1 MDLHQARKDEIKV
14 RLSGIPEDRDNKWY
28 EAAAVA
34 LNARLEEYPDLE
46 MPNDPAKYRERLDEI
61 IEDHKVNG

>member
-1 MDLHQARKDEIKV
+1 MDLFEARVNEIKV
-14 RLSGIPEDRDNKWY
+14 RLSGIPQQRDDKWY